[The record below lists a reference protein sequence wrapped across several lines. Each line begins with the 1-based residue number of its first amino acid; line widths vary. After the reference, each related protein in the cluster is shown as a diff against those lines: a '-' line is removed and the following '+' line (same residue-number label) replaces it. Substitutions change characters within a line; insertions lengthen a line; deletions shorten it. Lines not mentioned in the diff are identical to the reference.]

1 MSDYEQKREES
12 CFTAIRNIATEVGVA
27 SPESDSEIY
36 SPVYLNSIHRSI
48 LNNLSQ
54 DFRSAFGDGYYDGF
68 KAAQEIV
75 NKEEDLLDY
84 NEDTVLMMSEHAE
97 AKAQLPQRKGT
108 KKQQNDKLLEL
119 IDYIVENLEDDEEK
133 NSYLIRKIRKEI
145 REIKKV

>member
-36 SPVYLNSIHRSI
+36 LPSYLNSIHHSI

-75 NKEEDLLDY
+75 KKEEDLLDY
-84 NEDTVLMMSEHAE
+84 NEDIILMMSENAE

-108 KKQQNDKLLEL
+108 KKQQNDKLLGL
-119 IDYIVENLEDDEEK
+119 IDSIVKNLEKDKEQNNK
-133 NSYLIRKIRKEI
+133 LIRKIKKEI

>member
-1 MSDYEQKREES
+1 M
-12 CFTAIRNIATEVGVA
+12 IACDLGIS

-36 SPVYLNSIHRSI
+36 NPEFLNGIHRSI
-48 LNNLSQ
+48 KNNLSQ

-68 KAAQEIV
+68 KAAQDIV

-108 KKQQNDKLLEL
+108 KKQQNDKLLGL
-119 IDYIVENLEDDEEK
+119 VNYIVENLEK
-133 NSYLIRKIRKEI
+133 NIEQNKDLIKEIRKQL